1 MYTALAG
8 AASADRGAALMLRAS
23 ACGAL
28 YYKIA
33 TGEGDASRAIVSEP
47 VSFCPFCGAKVGT
60 AHADQAGAPTSAA
73 RPADDDE
80 EVTILADDLK
90 HAGVGRPRRNAF
102 KTVAMTVAL

>member
-1 MYTALAG
+1 MYTALAR
-8 AASADRGAALMLRAS
+8 AACDGRGAALMLRAG

-33 TGEGDASRAIVSEP
+33 TGEGDSSRAIVGEP

-60 AHADQAGAPTSAA
+60 AHADQVGAPTSAA

-80 EVTILADDLK
+80 EVTLLADDLK
-90 HAGVGRPRRNAF
+90 HAGVGRPRGNPF
-102 KTVAMTVAL
+102 ETVAMTAAL